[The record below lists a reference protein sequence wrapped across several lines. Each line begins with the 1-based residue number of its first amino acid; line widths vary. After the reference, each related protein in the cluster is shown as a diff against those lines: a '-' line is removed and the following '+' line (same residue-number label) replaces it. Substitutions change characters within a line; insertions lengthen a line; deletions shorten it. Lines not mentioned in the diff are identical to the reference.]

1 MANMKSLPTGALA
14 SRPVLAGTPIRSGCT
29 SKRRLDALQTRAISA
44 PERTWEVLDKAEE
57 ARLHETD
64 AFAELVNIS
73 KQQSV
78 NRPQKVM
85 TGHMQ
90 DKNADELDAVS
101 SFATRPC

>member
-29 SKRRLDALQTRAISA
+29 SKRRQDVLQTRAISA
-44 PERTWEVLDKAEE
+44 PERTWEILDKAEE

-64 AFAELVNIS
+64 AFAELVHLS

-78 NRPQKVM
+78 NRPQKVASD
-85 TGHMQ
+85 HMHGIH
-90 DKNADELDAVS
+90 
-101 SFATRPC
+101 C

>member
-29 SKRRLDALQTRAISA
+29 SKRRQDSYSRLVQSAA
-44 PERTWEVLDKAEE
+44 PERTWEILDKAEE

-64 AFAELVNIS
+64 AFAELVHLS

-78 NRPQKVM
+78 NRPQKVASD
-85 TGHMQ
+85 HMHGI
-90 DKNADELDAVS
+90 K
-101 SFATRPC
+101 C